1 MNHNTLFYACITK
14 KKIKFLS
21 IFCKNVAVTC
31 IFCDESALLDADNAI
46 RAPY

>member
-1 MNHNTLFYACITK
+1 MHHNTLFYARISK

-31 IFCDESALLDADNAI
+31 IFCDESASLCADNTI